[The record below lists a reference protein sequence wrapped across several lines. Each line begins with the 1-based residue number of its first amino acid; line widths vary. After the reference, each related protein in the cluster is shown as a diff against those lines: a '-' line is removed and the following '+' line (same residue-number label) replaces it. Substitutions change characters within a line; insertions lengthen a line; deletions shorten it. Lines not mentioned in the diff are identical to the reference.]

1 MDLSWDLLLI
11 AEVNVW
17 LDMRERRKSGENF
30 TEIARVGSNT
40 ISNKD
45 RGWMKRKKSCRA

>member
-1 MDLSWDLLLI
+1 MFQLI
-11 AEVNVW
+11 AEVKVS

-40 ISNKD
+40 TS
-45 RGWMKRKKSCRA
+45 KRIEAG